1 MDCFNFDLE
10 ARHDPPQDPQDTA
23 PPDKRHT
30 AGRKSRGVCKK
41 QNKFR
46 TAPQIRQLQTEFEAM
61 QADMRCQVRINEM
74 IIERLE
80 NVSPADLQSISDTAT
95 AESQELISL
104 HLKIHNLVKDQNA
117 LFSEVQSLA
126 RSREVA
132 EANLNEITKLHLD
145 FREHLKTE
153 AEKINM
159 IEQACRASIN
169 QMHLRHQEHL
179 KTEAEKL
186 DRLQKEMHAL
196 QRGYNT
202 ERHDAILTNF
212 DQFAKC
218 FE

>member
-1 MDCFNFDLE
+1 MDCFDFDL
-10 ARHDPPQDPQDTA
+10 ASRDDPPHDSHDTA
-23 PPDKRHT
+23 PPAPVHT
-30 AGRKSRGVCKK
+30 ADRETRGRKQDKG

-46 TAPQIRQLQTEFEAM
+46 LAQLVRGLQTELEAM
-61 QADMRCQVRINEM
+61 KAKLEITDSNMQCQVSINE
-74 IIERLE
+74 IILGKLDHA
-80 NVSPADLQSISDTAT
+80 SPLNLQWISDTAT
-95 AESQELISL
+95 AESQKQISL
-104 HLKIHNLVKDQNA
+104 NLNIQNLLEAQNA
-117 LFSEVQSLA
+117 LCSEVQSLA

-132 EANLNEITKLHLD
+132 EANLNKITKLHLD
-145 FREHLKTE
+145 FHEHLKAE

-202 ERHDAILTNF
+202 A
-212 DQFAKC
+212 
-218 FE
+218 